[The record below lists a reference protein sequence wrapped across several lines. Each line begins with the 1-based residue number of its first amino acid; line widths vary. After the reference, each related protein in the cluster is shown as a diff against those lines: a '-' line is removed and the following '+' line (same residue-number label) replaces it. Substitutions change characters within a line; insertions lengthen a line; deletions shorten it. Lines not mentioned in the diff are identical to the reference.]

1 MENSKKQDKI
11 LQEMLEAERRNI
23 ENYNNG
29 LLKKSNSVI
38 EVDTKYE
45 EKKYLKSIS
54 WQLPEIDRE
63 AIEDFKR
70 SHDCTYQDIIKYA
83 LRYYLTETNYNH
95 AKEIIELR
103 EKHYIEHRG
112 E

>member
-1 MENSKKQDKI
+1 MDNSKKQDEI
-11 LQEMLEAERRNI
+11 LQEMLDEERRNI
-23 ENYNNG
+23 KNYNNN
-29 LLKKSNSVI
+29 LIKKPNAVI

-63 AIEDFKR
+63 AVEDFKR
-70 SHDCTYQDIIKYA
+70 SHDCNYQDIIKYA
-83 LRYYLTETNYNH
+83 LRYYLSEINYNH

-103 EKHYIEHRG
+103 EKHYVENKG